1 MHSDLY
7 SWGCG
12 VGTCLYK
19 LLKDIM
25 KLASFHDSEGMQL
38 LSILTNRLSSA
49 PTAANNPKQQQ
60 QQNGADNKQQAASI
74 QQQQACKHQAAA
86 TSKQPRASSS
96 TKHASSEQQQPA
108 SSQEPGADEMP
119 AAAAATKQQQQQQVP
134 RRRRVELNPAR
145 GGRRHGK
152 IGTMSRG
159 SSQDNICFG
168 SKCNIQHPP
177 IFPVSKRAQ

>member
-1 MHSDLY
+1 M
-7 SWGCG
+7 
-12 VGTCLYK
+12 GTCLYK

-60 QQNGADNKQQAASI
+60 QQNGADS
-74 QQQQACKHQAAA
+74 
-86 TSKQPRASSS
+86 
-96 TKHASSEQQQPA
+96 HASSKQQQPASSQEHPAAPSMQAA

-119 AAAAATKQQQQQQVP
+119 AAAAAAATKQQQQVP

-145 GGRRHGK
+145 GGGLVLIYQVIALRSSAPTLLAKARQTPASFRDKGK
-152 IGTMSRG
+152 S
-159 SSQDNICFG
+159 
-168 SKCNIQHPP
+168 
-177 IFPVSKRAQ
+177 VSETF